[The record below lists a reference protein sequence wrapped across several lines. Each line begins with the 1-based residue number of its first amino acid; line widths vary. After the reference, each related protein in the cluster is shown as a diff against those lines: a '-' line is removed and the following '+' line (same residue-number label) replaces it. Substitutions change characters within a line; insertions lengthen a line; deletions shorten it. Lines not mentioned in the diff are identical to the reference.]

1 MREDSER
8 PPSFCYSIRSSIS
21 TSALST
27 FSDEGYHSDQKPS
40 FSSTSS
46 LLGDLYQQQY
56 QQHQQHEHY
65 PEQQQKPLPP
75 LPNDEE
81 EEEEEQ
87 LKDDGDNHD
96 ASTEH
101 DDLPTLLQSTRII
114 RISYSPATYA
124 LISCII
130 LLSLYTLTTITNK
143 EHTFPPFFI
152 ASNLVFHMTHLIAHW
167 RQWLLIERYCIV
179 YGTTLYWT
187 GWLLGV
193 FVFSER
199 LNYVDPTTPFFWA
212 LLLERRHA
220 WGLLQ
225 WEFTSQL
232 ESYKTEIIVYRIWT
246 LLGAGSAWGLVYIAM
261 ANMDGYPLHYLLRPY
276 SVAKL
281 LLVSS
286 VAGLVMIC
294 HWSFW
299 TFQYRGVLW
308 KREVRVHFTKRAPGW
323 MVETEENA
331 DILSNKLVA

>member
-1 MREDSER
+1 
-8 PPSFCYSIRSSIS
+8 
-21 TSALST
+21 
-27 FSDEGYHSDQKPS
+27 
-40 FSSTSS
+40 
-46 LLGDLYQQQY
+46 
-56 QQHQQHEHY
+56 
-65 PEQQQKPLPP
+65 
-75 LPNDEE
+75 
-81 EEEEEQ
+81 
-87 LKDDGDNHD
+87 
-96 ASTEH
+96 
-101 DDLPTLLQSTRII
+101 
-114 RISYSPATYA
+114 
-124 LISCII
+124 
-130 LLSLYTLTTITNK
+130 
-143 EHTFPPFFI
+143 
-152 ASNLVFHMTHLIAHW
+152 MTHLIAHW

-308 KREVRVHFTKRAPGW
+308 KRELREGIAVWCSEGVTRAGH
-323 MVETEENA
+323 VE
-331 DILSNKLVA
+331 